1 MKRLTIIG
9 LVLLTAACAHA
20 PQNAPV
26 RVIVNASD
34 GAAGRVDTSVLQ
46 QVTETEISHAGL
58 VQALT
63 LRPLTLTVFFDSFG
77 FVETAGGPAN
87 PTRRGITVV
96 SPQAVSNLSATPW
109 EQGLIVQHGDRVEVG
124 SRSNQNYRREV
135 VVGTYTISDD
145 AGNVIEQRP
154 VVVGA
159 TNPEISLMPLQIQST
174 RTTAHYLASR
184 VAAVSR

>member
-20 PQNAPV
+20 PRNAPV

-46 QVTETEISHAGL
+46 QVTQTEISHAGL
-58 VQALT
+58 V
-63 LRPLTLTVFFDSFG
+63 RPLTLTVFFDSFG
-77 FVETAGGPAN
+77 FVETPGGPAN
-87 PTRRGITVV
+87 PTRRGVTVV

-109 EQGLIVQHGDRVEVG
+109 EQGLIVQHGDRVDVG
-124 SRSNQNYRREV
+124 SRSNRNYRREV

>member
-20 PQNAPV
+20 PQDAPV

-46 QVTETEISHAGL
+46 QVTQTEISHAGL
-58 VQALT
+58 A
-63 LRPLTLTVFFDSFG
+63 RPLTLTVFFDSSG
-77 FVETAGGPAN
+77 FVELPGGPAN
-87 PTRRGITVV
+87 PTSRGVNVV
-96 SPQAVSNLSATPW
+96 GPQAVSDLSATPW

-124 SRSNQNYRREV
+124 SRANQNYRREI
-135 VVGTYTISDD
+135 VVGTYTISDE

-159 TNPEISLMPLQIQST
+159 TNPEISMMPLQIQST

-184 VAAVSR
+184 VAAVNR